1 LQAAQEQITSSQ
13 AELEAAV
20 EEARREAQQQRMDL
34 VQRMELELVA
44 AEARRAAEQQR
55 MDLVPREELEAAQQ
69 ANEAQIQEL
78 TASRDQANVSLQA
91 MEAQIQDLTARQA
104 TLQEANAQLQA
115 AGEGGYQ
122 QRAERQR
129 QATLASCQSH
139 FIPRE
144 LAPSIVEAR
153 DSFCSEI
160 EEATNENLRSEISIR
175 GCYGHNGT
183 LSAGD
188 YTKP

>member
-1 LQAAQEQITSSQ
+1 MQAAQEQITSSQ

-69 ANEAQIQEL
+69 ETMGLVGENEELEAQ
-78 TASRDQANVSLQA
+78 LQA
-91 MEAQIQDLTARQA
+91 A
-104 TLQEANAQLQA
+104 QEANAQLQA
-115 AGEGGYQ
+115 AGVGGYQ

-153 DSFCSEI
+153 DGFCSEI
-160 EEATNENLRSEISIR
+160 REATNENLRSEISIR
-175 GCYGHNGT
+175 GCYPGGQQGRTT